1 MIRAGVIGV
10 GYLGRLHAQKIASLN
25 DVVFSGV
32 CDADP
37 ERGKAVAEEF
47 GTSFFGNARR
57 LLREVDAVSI
67 AVPTTAHF
75 RVTREAIRAGVH
87 VLLEK
92 PIPAVQP
99 PC

>member
-1 MIRAGVIGV
+1 MLYEVIT
-10 GYLGRLHAQKIASLN
+10 YLGRLHAQKIASFN

-47 GTSFFGNARR
+47 GTSFFENPRK

-75 RVTREAIRAGVH
+75 RVTREAIRAGVSYNF
-87 VLLEK
+87 V
-92 PIPAVQP
+92 
-99 PC
+99 